1 MPQELLNDLT
11 CCQMTEDLRFS
22 EIRGKFQ
29 EMSEMLG
36 NVEEVLSRYPKR
48 KILTIVLQNCKKS
61 SVKRFIQKPMSLD
74 FVDLWIYVQ

>member
-11 CCQMTEDLRFS
+11 CCQMTEGLRFS

-36 NVEEVLSRYPKR
+36 NVEEVLSR
-48 KILTIVLQNCKKS
+48 
-61 SVKRFIQKPMSLD
+61 
-74 FVDLWIYVQ
+74 